1 MKMDITAIYDVALI
15 TLRKIPNTTPTLRN
29 IFQKIGDNGINVDM
43 ISQTM
48 PLENLIN
55 LSFTINNED
64 MGEVV
69 PILASFKEEIAGI
82 RVDVHGD
89 CAKLSIYNEK
99 MIHMPGV
106 AAKAF
111 SALAE
116 TDIKILAI
124 TTSEVDISLLFEQKD
139 VDRAEEILKNYFK
152 E

>member
-1 MKMDITAIYDVALI
+1 MDITTIYDVALI
-15 TLRKIPNTTPTLRN
+15 TLRKIPNTTPTLRD
-29 IFQKIGDNGINVDM
+29 IFQKIGDKGINVDM

-69 PILASFKEEIAGI
+69 PILASFKEKIEGI

-99 MIHMPGV
+99 MIDMPGV
-106 AAKAF
+106 AGKTFA
-111 SALAE
+111 ALAD

-139 VDRAEEILKNYFK
+139 VDQAEEILKNYFK
-152 E
+152 A